1 MTFYFKVKI
10 IYLLKH
16 YYKKNHLKAI
26 LFIQSYVY
34 FNCEKSIKSSKNGH
48 IKFLK
53 LLVNCCG
60 KKYILYLLLAPRC
73 NVRILY
79 PGYLSI
85 GIKETSTIAANGIF
99 FVFELLTIHTS
110 SISFLIVTLTFAPI

>member
-1 MTFYFKVKI
+1 MLTITSKKKHIFLMTFYFKVKI

-60 KKYILYLLLAPRC
+60 KKYILYLKF
-73 NVRILY
+73 VTI
-79 PGYLSI
+79 SI
-85 GIKETSTIAANGIF
+85 
-99 FVFELLTIHTS
+99 
-110 SISFLIVTLTFAPI
+110 